1 MKLMKKVLSMTL
13 GGMMAAAT
21 LLPATP
27 LMAETTTGK
36 TGDDWLTTKGSKVVD
51 KEGNEVWLT
60 GCNWFGF
67 NTDTRMF
74 DGIWSAKLDLA
85 LKGIAD
91 RGINFLRI
99 PVTTQLLIEWQNGTG
114 KTPNVNTYVNPDL
127 EGMDSLQLFDE
138 VVRLCKQNGIKIML
152 DIHSAS
158 SDGQRHYYPLW
169 YGEGYTIEDYH
180 QSLEWFTE
188 RYKNEDTILAID
200 IENEPHGKPW
210 HEALWAKWDD
220 SEDDNNWKYAAEVVA
235 TKILDINPNLL
246 IMIEGVEAYPME
258 GYDYTT
264 QDEYEKPHYYY
275 TWWGGNL
282 RGVKDYPVTLEGDY
296 QKQIVYSPHDYGP
309 TVYMQDW
316 FQGDFTKESLYE
328 DCWKDNW
335 AYIMED
341 GIAPL
346 LIGEWGGFL
355 DGGKNQQWLE
365 DLRDYIVENKIN
377 HTFWCYNPNS
387 GDTGGLVGY
396 DFMTWD
402 EDKYALLKPALW
414 QNEAGKFIGLDHEVP
429 LGANGITVSEY
440 YGTTSGGGEEG
451 GDDSGETQDVVKGDV
466 NKDGKINSTDYAVLY
481 RYVANH
487 EGTLDEKALKNA
499 DVDGSGIVDEKDVSL
514 IKDYVLGNI
523 DAF

>member
-13 GGMMAAAT
+13 GSLMAAT
-21 LLPATP
+21 MLFPTTV
-27 LMAETTTGK
+27 MAADTK
-36 TGDDWLTTKGSKVVD
+36 AKAGDDWLTTKGSKIVD
-51 KEGNEVWLT
+51 KDGNEVWLT

-74 DGIWSAKLDLA
+74 DGIWSANLSAA

-99 PVTTQLLIEWQNGTG
+99 PVTSQLLIEWENGTG
-114 KTPNVNTYVNPDL
+114 NKPNVNTYVNPEL

-138 VVRLCKQNGIKIML
+138 VVRLCKENGIKIML

-169 YGEGYTIEDYH
+169 YGEGYTIDDYH
-180 QSLEWFTE
+180 HSLEWFTE

-200 IENEPHGKPW
+200 LENEPHGKPY
-210 HEALWAKWDD
+210 HEKLWAKWDG

-235 TKILDINPNLL
+235 NKVLDINPNLL
-246 IMIEGVEAYPME
+246 VMIEGVEAYPKE
-258 GYDYTT
+258 GYDYTA
-264 QDEYEKPHYYY
+264 QDGYNDPKYDY

-282 RGVKDYPVTLEGDY
+282 RGVKDYPVTLKPEH
-296 QKQIVYSPHDYGP
+296 QSQVVYSPHDYGP

-316 FQGDFTKESLYE
+316 FQGDFTKETLYN

-335 AYIMED
+335 AYIAESD
-341 GIAPL
+341 TAPL

-355 DGGKNQQWLE
+355 DGGKNEQWLN
-365 DLRDYIVENKIN
+365 DLRDFIVENKIN

-387 GDTGGLVGY
+387 GDTGGLVNY

-402 EDKYALLKPALW
+402 EAKYALLKPALW
-414 QNEAGKFIGLDHEVP
+414 QNKDGKFISLDHEVAI
-429 LGANGITVSEY
+429 GSNGISLGEY
-440 YGTTSGGGEEG
+440 YGTSNPGDEE
-451 GDDSGETQDVVKGDV
+451 DDPKPTDKVVKGDA
-466 NKDGKINSTDYAVLY
+466 NKDGKVDSTDYAVVK
-481 RYVANH
+481 RYMNGKV
-487 EGTLDEKALKNA
+487 TLDEAALKNA
-499 DVDGSGIVDEKDVSL
+499 DVDGSGEVDEKDAKL
-514 IKDYVLGNI
+514 IMDYVLGDTN
-523 DAF
+523 AF